1 MTHGMKRLALLLLFL
16 GLSGLTAFAQYSS
29 GIEGTAHDTS
39 GAVVPGAKVTV
50 TDTRLGVTKMVTT
63 NQEGYFRI
71 DSIGASVYTVE
82 IQATGFETW
91 RQTGLDLQAGEVRE
105 VTPVL
110 KVGAVST
117 NVTVSAT
124 AESVDLT
131 SASTGAVIS
140 EATVETVP
148 LPGQN
153 VYALASIT
161 PGVTGNA
168 VTAGDNYT
176 NEYAININAAGLR
189 QEENGY
195 MIDDAFTNTP
205 SRGGGS
211 SISPNPE
218 IVQSMNIEA
227 NSFDAEK
234 GRNGGAIVD
243 VYTRSGTNSVHGTFD
258 YFFRNDSMSA
268 KTEFA
273 AVSPFSRN
281 EVGATIGGPAL
292 KNRLFWFGAIDVL
305 RSSAATSYQGTF
317 ETQDFD
323 TWAKT
328 NLPNSL
334 GTQILLEAPPL
345 SYPTTGFVTVSQLE
359 ASVPGYYAPPAGI
372 PGSLNAVGTSNIS
385 FSTPK
390 DGYQWSFRVDD
401 YLTKSDRI
409 YVDAMRTYDTAVS
422 NIGRSALNIPQA
434 NASDFVNINWTH
446 TFSPRLLNQVGVDLI
461 RPQGADLPAALEE
474 IPYINVNSLNGF
486 SNWGAGNFI
495 QSTYGWHD
503 VMTATLKNHTLKFG
517 TDMYNIREVDN
528 QSSAFDRPTY
538 TFQNLLDFVQ
548 SEPVSESATPVNLTT
563 HDEAPYKRIYREF
576 YQGYF
581 LQDDW
586 KIMPRLTINAS
597 LRFDEMNN
605 FFDIESP
612 AATNFIFG
620 SGSTLSEQIATG
632 KAVLLGTP
640 HVLDHN
646 PWGFSPRL
654 GFAWDVRGNGKTAV
668 RAGFGLFSD
677 QPPYLHVTDITSTN
691 LPNFFTPSID
701 VHTGAPMPT
710 FQLCS
715 APSGYNEACPI
726 VDTSNVVLNS
736 SGGVPGQR
744 ATMGGFTPDYKFT
757 QVEAWTLSVQQQVQS
772 DLVVELNYSG
782 TAAHHLPV
790 YDDGGSINRF
800 NGDLIVN
807 DGTLTRLN
815 PNFGAI
821 NYAWDNGNSAGNY
834 GSAVATRRFAR
845 DFALRGIY
853 TVGKALDETS
863 QSGSLDSGAITT
875 TTTVIQAQDIPAQR
889 GRADFSVHQQFSADG
904 TYIVPSAYGNA
915 VEKNILGGWQFSGVW
930 VLQTG
935 LPFTVYT
942 SAPFSPV
949 CAANPM
955 QDCYTT
961 GSTPTFIPGSVITG
975 NNGGDYNADGY
986 DYDVPNAP
994 AFGRHLSGV
1003 DHKKFLTGIFAASSF
1018 PAPPL
1023 GQEGNLGRNT
1033 YDQPGYNNLDFTT
1046 TKFFDVPWFWGEK
1059 MRIEARGEFTNLF
1072 NRVNLTGVT
1081 SDMNNSLFGHSTNQL
1096 PPRYLQFHLRA
1107 SF

>member
-1 MTHGMKRLALLLLFL
+1 MRNASLKKVTLLFVFAVVSCAAAL
-16 GLSGLTAFAQYSS
+16 AQYSS
-29 GIEGTAHDTS
+29 GIEGTAHDSS
-39 GAVVPGAKVTV
+39 GAVVSGATVTV
-50 TDTRLGVTKMVTT
+50 TDTRLGVTKTTST
-63 NQEGYFRI
+63 NQVGYFRI
-71 DSIGASVYTVE
+71 DSIGASNYTVQ
-82 IQATGFETW
+82 IQANGFETW
-91 RQTGLDLQAGEVRE
+91 RQTDLDLQAGEVRE
-105 VTPVL
+105 ITPVL
-110 KVGAVST
+110 KIGAVST
-117 NVTVSAT
+117 NVTVSAS

-140 EATVETVP
+140 ETTVETVP

-153 VYALASIT
+153 VYSLASIT

-227 NSFDAEK
+227 NSFDAQK

-258 YFFRNDSMSA
+258 YFYRDDSMSA

-273 AVSPFSRN
+273 PVSPFSRN
-281 EVGATIGGPAL
+281 EIGATIGGPAL
-292 KNRLFWFGAIDVL
+292 KNKLFWFGAIDVL

-323 TWAKT
+323 NWAKA
-328 NLPNSL
+328 NLPNSVA
-334 GTQILLEAPPL
+334 TQILLEAPPL
-345 SYPTTGFVTVSQLE
+345 SFPTTGFVTVSQLK

-390 DGYQWSFRVDD
+390 NGYQWSFRVDD
-401 YLTKSDRI
+401 YLTNSDRI

-422 NIGRSALNIPQA
+422 NIGRPALNIPQA

-446 TFSPRLLNQVGVDLI
+446 TFSPRVLNEAGADLI
-461 RPQGADLPAALEE
+461 RPQGADNPATLEE
-474 IPYINVNSLNGF
+474 VPYINVNSLNGF

-517 TDMYNIREVDN
+517 TEMYNIREVDN

-538 TFQNLLDFVQ
+538 NFQNLLDFVQ
-548 SEPVSESATPVNLTT
+548 SEPYSESATPVNLTT
-563 HDEAPYKRIYREF
+563 HLEAPYKRTYREF
-576 YQGYF
+576 YQGYYV
-581 LQDDW
+581 QDDW
-586 KIMPRLTINAS
+586 KVLPRLTINGG
-597 LRFDEMNN
+597 LRFDIMNN
-605 FFDIESP
+605 LFDIESP
-612 AATNFIFG
+612 ALTNFIFG
-620 SGSTLSEQIATG
+620 SGNSLDTEIANG
-632 KAVLLGTP
+632 KAVLLGGT
-640 HVLDHN
+640 HVLDHS
-646 PWGFSPRL
+646 PFGVSPRV

-677 QPPYLHVTDITSTN
+677 QPPYLHITDITSTN

-701 VHTGAPMPT
+701 VRTGQPMPT
-710 FQLCS
+710 FQLCA
-715 APSGYNEACPI
+715 APSGFNESCPI
-726 VDTSNVVLNS
+726 VDTSNIVLNS

-744 ATMGGFTPDYKFT
+744 ATMGGYTTDYKFT
-757 QVEAWTLSVQQQVQS
+757 QVEAWTLSVQQQLQS

-807 DGTLTRLN
+807 KGTLTRLN
-815 PNFGAI
+815 PNFGSI

-834 GSAVATRRFAR
+834 GSAVATRRFTR
-845 DFALRGIY
+845 NFALRGIY

-863 QSGSLDSGAITT
+863 QSGSLDSGQATT
-875 TTTVIQAQDIPAQR
+875 NTVVVQSQDLTAQR
-889 GRADFSVHQQFSADG
+889 GRADFSVHQQFTSDG
-904 TYIVPSAYGNA
+904 TYVVPNAHGNA
-915 VEKNILGGWQFSGVW
+915 IERNVLGGWQFSGVW
-930 VLQTG
+930 VMQTG

-942 SAPFSPV
+942 TAPFAPV
-949 CAANPM
+949 LDSA
-955 QDCYTT
+955 
-961 GSTPTFIPGSVITG
+961 G
-975 NNGGDYNADGY
+975 NVVGNTGGDYNADGY
-986 DYDVPNAP
+986 DWDIPNAP
-994 AFGRHLSGV
+994 SFGRHLSGV
-1003 DHKKFLTGIFAASSF
+1003 DHKKFLTGIFGASSF
-1018 PAPPL
+1018 PSPSF

-1046 TKFFDVPWFWGEK
+1046 EKFFDVPWFWGEK

-1081 SDMNNSLFGHSTNQL
+1081 SDMNNGLFGHSTNQL

>member
-1 MTHGMKRLALLLLFL
+1 MRDSVRRFLLLLTFF
-16 GLSGLTAFAQYSS
+16 GLSSTAALAQYSS
-29 GIEGTAHDTS
+29 GIEGTAHDSS
-39 GAVVPGAKVTV
+39 GAVVAGAAVTV
-50 TDTRLGVTKMVTT
+50 TDTRLGISKGTTT

-71 DSIGASVYTVE
+71 ESIGASNYTVQ
-82 IQATGFETW
+82 IQANGFETW
-91 RQTGLDLQAGEVRE
+91 RQTGLDLQAGELRE
-105 VTPVL
+105 ITPVL
-110 KVGAVST
+110 KIGAVST

-140 EATVETVP
+140 ETTVETVP

-153 VYALASIT
+153 VYSLASIT

-195 MIDDAFTNTP
+195 MIDDAYTNTP

-258 YFFRNDSMSA
+258 YFYRNDSMSA

-273 AVSPFSRN
+273 SVSPFSRN
-281 EVGATIGGPAL
+281 EIGATIGGPAL
-292 KNRLFWFGAIDVL
+292 KNKLFWFGAIDVL

-323 TWAKT
+323 NWAKA
-328 NLPNSL
+328 NLPNSVA
-334 GTQILLEAPPL
+334 TQILLDAPPL
-345 SYPTTGFVTVSQLE
+345 SFPTTGFVTVSQLE
-359 ASVPGYYAPPAGI
+359 ATVPGYYAPPAGI

-385 FSTPK
+385 FSSPK
-390 DGYQWSFRVDD
+390 NGYQWSFRVDD

-422 NIGRSALNIPQA
+422 DIGRPGVNIPQA

-446 TFSPRLLNQVGVDLI
+446 TFSPRLLNEAGADLI
-461 RPQGADLPAALEE
+461 RPQGANNPATLEE

-517 TDMYNIREVDN
+517 TEMYNIREVDN

-538 TFQNLLDFVQ
+538 NFQNLLDFVQ
-548 SEPVSESATPVNLTT
+548 SEPYSESATPVNLTT
-563 HDEAPYKRIYREF
+563 HLEAPYKRIYREF
-576 YQGYF
+576 YQGYYI
-581 LQDDW
+581 QDDW
-586 KIMPRLTINAS
+586 KVLPRLTVNAG
-597 LRFDEMNN
+597 LRYDQMNN
-605 FFDIESP
+605 LFDIESP
-612 AATNFIFG
+612 ALTNFIFG
-620 SGSTLSEQIATG
+620 SGNSLDGQIANG
-632 KAVLLGTP
+632 KAVLLGGT

-646 PWGFSPRL
+646 PRGLSPRA
-654 GFAWDVRGNGKTAV
+654 GFAWDVRGNGKTAI
-668 RAGFGLFSD
+668 RGGFGLFSD
-677 QPPYLHVTDITSTN
+677 QPPYLHITDITSTN

-701 VHTGAPMPT
+701 VRTGQPMPT
-710 FQLCS
+710 FQLC
-715 APSGYNEACPI
+715 APPSGFNENCPI
-726 VDTSNVVLNS
+726 VDTSNIVLNS

-744 ATMGGFTPDYKFT
+744 ATMGGYTPAYKFT
-757 QVEAWTLSVQQQVQS
+757 QVEAWTLSVQQQLQS

-807 DGTLTRLN
+807 KGTLTRLN
-815 PNFGAI
+815 PNFGSI

-845 DFALRGIY
+845 SFALRGIY

-863 QSGSLDSGAITT
+863 QSGSLDSGQATT
-875 TTTVIQAQDIPAQR
+875 NTVVVQSQDIKAQR
-889 GRADFSVHQQFSADG
+889 GRADFSVHQQFTSDG
-904 TYIVPSAYGNA
+904 TYIVPTTYGNA
-915 VEKNILGGWQFSGVW
+915 VERNVLGGWQFSGVW
-930 VLQTG
+930 VMQTG

-942 SAPFSPV
+942 TAPFAPV
-949 CAANPM
+949 FNA
-955 QDCYTT
+955 
-961 GSTPTFIPGSVITG
+961 SG
-975 NNGGDYNADGY
+975 NVVGNTGGDYNADGY
-986 DYDVPNAP
+986 DWDIPNAP
-994 AFGRHLSGV
+994 SFGRHLSGV
-1003 DHKKFLTGIFAASSF
+1003 DHKKFLTGVFAASSF
-1018 PAPPL
+1018 PSPSL

-1033 YDQPGYNNLDFTT
+1033 YDQSGYNNLDFTAE
-1046 TKFFDVPWFWGEK
+1046 KFFDVPWFWGEK

-1081 SDMNNSLFGHSTNQL
+1081 SDMNNGLFGHSTNQL
-1096 PPRYLQFHLRA
+1096 PPRYLQFHVRA

>member
-1 MTHGMKRLALLLLFL
+1 MRNNIRSLLFL
-16 GLSGLTAFAQYSS
+16 LAITGLSATAALAQYSS
-29 GIEGTAHDTS
+29 GIEGTAHDST
-39 GAVVPGAKVTV
+39 GAVVAGATVTV
-50 TDTRLGVTKMVTT
+50 TDTRLGVSKTT
-63 NQEGYFRI
+63 TTSQDGYFRI
-71 DSIGASVYTVE
+71 DSIGASNYTVQ
-82 IQATGFETW
+82 IQANGFETW
-91 RQTGLDLQAGEVRE
+91 RQTNLDLQAGEIRQ

-117 NVTVSAT
+117 NITVSA
-124 AESVDLT
+124 AQQSVDLT
-131 SASTGAVIS
+131 TPSTGAVIS
-140 EATVETVP
+140 ETTVETVP

-168 VTAGDNYT
+168 VTSGDNYT

-243 VYTRSGTNSVHGTFD
+243 VYTQSGTNSLHGTFD
-258 YFFRNDSMSA
+258 YMFRNASMSA

-273 AVSPFSRN
+273 PVSPFTRN
-281 EVGATIGGPAL
+281 EVSGTIGGPAI
-292 KNRLFWFGAIDVL
+292 KNKLFWFGAIDVL
-305 RSSAATSYQGTF
+305 RSSQATSYQGTF

-323 TWAKT
+323 NWAKT

-345 SYPTTGFVTVSQLE
+345 SFPSTGLVTVGQLE
-359 ASVPGYYAPPAGI
+359 ANTPGYYAPPAGI
-372 PGSLNAVGTSNIS
+372 PASLNAVGTSNIS

-390 DGYQWSFRVDD
+390 NGYQWSFRADD

-422 NIGRSALNIPQA
+422 NIGRPALNIPQA
-434 NASDFVNINWTH
+434 NSSDFVNINWTH
-446 TFSPRLLNQVGVDLI
+446 TFSARLLNQAGADLI

-474 IPYINVNSLNGF
+474 IPYINVTSLNGF

-517 TDMYNIREVDN
+517 TEMYNIREVDN

-538 TFQNLLDFVQ
+538 NFQNLLDFVQ
-548 SEPVSESATPVNLTT
+548 SEPVSESSTPVNLTT
-563 HDEAPYKRIYREF
+563 HNEAPYKRQYREF

-586 KIMPRLTINAS
+586 KIMPRLTINAG
-597 LRFDEMNN
+597 LRYDEMNN

-612 AATNFIFG
+612 AATNFVFG
-620 SGSTLSEQIATG
+620 SGSTLDEQIASG

-654 GFAWDVRGNGKTAV
+654 GFAWDVRGNGKTSV

-701 VHTGAPMPT
+701 VRTGQPMPT

-726 VDTSNVVLNS
+726 VNTSNVVLNS

-757 QVEAWTLSVQQQVQS
+757 QVEAWTLSVQQQIQN
-772 DLVVELNYSG
+772 DLVVEVNYSG

-807 DGTLTRLN
+807 KNTLTRLN
-815 PNFGAI
+815 PNFGSI

-834 GSAVATRRFAR
+834 GSAVATRRFAHNY
-845 DFALRGIY
+845 ALRGIY

-863 QSGSLDSGAITT
+863 QSGSLDGGAVTT
-875 TTTVIQAQDIPAQR
+875 TTPVIQSQNIPAQR

-904 TYIVPSAYGNA
+904 TYMVPTSMFGNRVA
-915 VEKNILGGWQFSGVW
+915 GNTLGGWQFSGVW
-930 VLQTG
+930 VTQTG

-942 SAPFSPV
+942 SAPFQPV
-949 CAANPM
+949 F
-955 QDCYTT
+955 D
-961 GSTPTFIPGSVITG
+961 SSG
-975 NNGGDYNADGY
+975 NVVGNTGGDYNADGY
-986 DYDVPNAP
+986 NYDIPNAP
-994 AFGRHLSGV
+994 SFGRHLSGV

-1018 PAPPL
+1018 PSPTL

-1033 YDQPGYNNLDFTT
+1033 YDQPGYNNLDFTAA
-1046 TKFFDVPWFWGEK
+1046 KFFDAPWFWGEK

-1081 SDMNNSLFGHSTNQL
+1081 SDMNNGLFGHSTNQL
-1096 PPRYLQFHLRA
+1096 PARYVQFHVRA

>member
-1 MTHGMKRLALLLLFL
+1 MRDKIQSLLLLL
-16 GLSGLTAFAQYSS
+16 AVAGLSVTTAWAQYSS

-39 GAVVPGAKVTV
+39 GAVVVGAKVTV
-50 TDTRLGVTKMVTT
+50 TDTRLGVSKTT
-63 NQEGYFRI
+63 TTSQEGFFRI
-71 DSIGASVYTVE
+71 DSIGASNYTVD
-82 IQATGFETW
+82 IQANGFESW

-105 VTPVL
+105 VTPTL

-117 NVTVSAT
+117 NVTVSASQQ
-124 AESVDLT
+124 SVDLT
-131 SASTGAVIS
+131 TPSTGAVIG
-140 EATVETVP
+140 ETTVETVP

-153 VYALASIT
+153 VYSLASIT

-168 VTAGDNYT
+168 VTSGDNYT

-195 MIDDAFTNTP
+195 MIDDAYTNTP
-205 SRGGGS
+205 SRGGSS

-218 IVQSMNIEA
+218 IVQSMNIET
-227 NSFDAEK
+227 NSFDADK

-243 VYTRSGTNSVHGTFD
+243 VYTRSGTNSVHGTVD
-258 YFFRNDSMSA
+258 YFFRNNNMSA

-273 AVSPFSRN
+273 AVSPFTRN
-281 EVGATIGGPAL
+281 EISGTIGGPAI
-292 KNRLFWFGAIDVL
+292 KNKLFWFGAIDVL
-305 RSSAATSYQGTF
+305 RSSQATSYQGTF

-323 TWAKT
+323 NWAKA

-334 GTQILLEAPPL
+334 ATQILQEAPPL
-345 SYPTTGFVTVSQLE
+345 VFPSTNFVTVSQLE
-359 ASVPGYYAPPAGI
+359 ASNPGYYAPPTGI
-372 PGSLNAVGTSNIS
+372 PGTLNAVGTSNIS

-422 NIGRSALNIPQA
+422 NIGRPALNIPQA
-434 NASDFVNINWTH
+434 NSSDFVNINWTH
-446 TFSPRLLNQVGVDLI
+446 TFSAKLLNQVGVDLI
-461 RPQGADLPAALEE
+461 RPQGADEPAALEE
-474 IPYINVNSLNGF
+474 IPYINVTSLNGF
-486 SNWGAGNFI
+486 SNWGAGNFV

-538 TFQNLLDFVQ
+538 NFQNLLDFVQ
-548 SEPVSESATPVNLTT
+548 SEPISESSTPVNLTT
-563 HDEAPYKRIYREF
+563 HLEAPYKRQYREF

-586 KIMPRLTINAS
+586 KVLPRLTVNAG
-597 LRFDEMNN
+597 LRFDVLNN
-605 FFDIESP
+605 FFSIESP
-612 AATNFIFG
+612 ATTNFLFG
-620 SGSTLSEQIATG
+620 SGSTLDAQIASG

-640 HVLDHN
+640 HVLDHS
-646 PWGFSPRL
+646 PSGVSPRL
-654 GFAWDVRGNGKTAV
+654 GIAWDVRGNGRTAV
-668 RAGFGLFSD
+668 RAGAGLFTD
-677 QPPYLHVTDITSTN
+677 QPPYIHITDITSTN

-701 VHTGAPMPT
+701 VRTGQPMPT

-715 APSGYNEACPI
+715 APSGFNENCPI
-726 VDTSNVVLNS
+726 VDTSTVVLNS

-757 QVEAWTLSVQQQVQS
+757 QVEAWTLSVQQQIQN

-782 TAAHHLPV
+782 TSAHHLPIF
-790 YDDGGSINRF
+790 DDGGSINRF

-807 DGTLTRLN
+807 KGALTRLN
-815 PNFGAI
+815 PNFGSI
-821 NYAWDNGNSAGNY
+821 NYGWDNGNSTGNY
-834 GSAVATRRFAR
+834 GSVLATRRFAHNY
-845 DFALRGIY
+845 ALRGIY
-853 TVGKALDETS
+853 TLGKTLDQTS
-863 QSGSLDSGAITT
+863 QSGSLDSGAVTT
-875 TTTVIQAQDIPAQR
+875 TTPVIQSQDLAAQR
-889 GRADFSVHQQFSADG
+889 GRSDFSIHQQFSADG
-904 TYIVPSAYGNA
+904 TYMIPTDMFSNHIAGN
-915 VEKNILGGWQFSGVW
+915 VLGGWQFSGVW
-930 VLQTG
+930 VTQTG

-942 SAPFSPV
+942 TAPFQPV
-949 CAANPM
+949 F
-955 QDCYTT
+955 D
-961 GSTPTFIPGSVITG
+961 GSG
-975 NNGGDYNADGY
+975 NVVGNTGGDYNADGY
-986 DYDVPNAP
+986 NWDTPNTP
-994 AFGRHLSGV
+994 SFGRHLSGV

-1018 PAPPL
+1018 PAPSL

-1033 YDQPGYNNLDFTT
+1033 YDQPGYNNLDFTAA
-1046 TKFFDVPWFWGEK
+1046 KFFDLPWFWGEK
-1059 MRIEARGEFTNLF
+1059 MRVEARGEFTNLF

-1081 SDMNNSLFGHSTNQL
+1081 SDMNNGLFGHSTSQL
-1096 PPRYLQFHLRA
+1096 PPRYVQFHVRA